1 MSEEKTTE
9 IAGERESVF
18 SKTWALV
25 LFALIACALWG
36 SAFPGVKTG
45 YELFGIETTGSR
57 ILFAGYRFTAAGI
70 ITLIIVSVFEGRFVT
85 IKKSSVPYIFAQG
98 MLQTTVQYVFFY
110 IGLAN
115 TTGIKGSVI
124 DGSSGFFS
132 IIAAHFILRNEKMSL
147 RKVAGCV
154 IGFAGVVVVNLES
167 GGMTGGFALNGEL
180 LVLLSTIAYAVSS
193 VTQKLLSSRETP
205 NAITAYQLIF
215 GGLVLIAIGLF
226 TGGHIES
233 PDFRAAALFGYLV
246 LLSTAAF
253 TLWANLLKHNPVGKV
268 AIFGFTIPVFGSIF
282 SAMFLKESFFTVN
295 NILALVLVC
304 IGIVIVNYE
313 KGTDQLR

>member
-1 MSEEKTTE
+1 MTEEKSTD
-9 IAGERESVF
+9 IIRDRESVF

-45 YELFGIETTGSR
+45 YEMFGIETTGSR

-98 MLQTTVQYVFFY
+98 MLQTTVQYVLFY

-132 IIAAHFILRNEKMSL
+132 IIAAHFILRNEKMSF

-215 GGLVLIAIGLF
+215 GGIVLILIGLF
-226 TGGHIES
+226 TGGS
-233 PDFRAAALFGYLV
+233 VKCPDFRAAALFGYLV

-282 SAMFLKESFFTVN
+282 SAIFLKESFFTVN

-313 KGTDQLR
+313 KGTD

>member
-70 ITLIIVSVFEGRFVT
+70 ITLIIVSVFEGHFVT

-124 DGSSGFFS
+124 RRIERIFFYYCGSF
-132 IIAAHFILRNEKMSL
+132 HTEK
-147 RKVAGCV
+147 RK
-154 IGFAGVVVVNLES
+154 N
-167 GGMTGGFALNGEL
+167 
-180 LVLLSTIAYAVSS
+180 VL
-193 VTQKLLSSRETP
+193 KE
-205 NAITAYQLIF
+205 
-215 GGLVLIAIGLF
+215 
-226 TGGHIES
+226 GGHIRFHHTRVRKYL
-233 PDFRAAALFGYLV
+233 FRHIPERI
-246 LLSTAAF
+246 LLYGEQHTGAGACV
-253 TLWANLLKHNPVGKV
+253 HRD
-268 AIFGFTIPVFGSIF
+268 
-282 SAMFLKESFFTVN
+282 
-295 NILALVLVC
+295 C
-304 IGIVIVNYE
+304 YC
-313 KGTDQLR
+313 

>member
-1 MSEEKTTE
+1 MTEEKTTD
-9 IAGERESVF
+9 IIRDRESVF

-98 MLQTTVQYVFFY
+98 MLQTTVQYVLFY

-132 IIAAHFILRNEKMSL
+132 IIAAHFILRNEKMSF
-147 RKVAGCV
+147 RKVAGCI

-215 GGLVLIAIGLF
+215 GGLVLILIGIF

-246 LLSTAAF
+246 LLSTVAF

-282 SAMFLKESFFTVN
+282 SAIFLKESFFTLN

-313 KGTDQLR
+313 KSTG

>member
-1 MSEEKTTE
+1 MS
-9 IAGERESVF
+9 F
-18 SKTWALV
+18 
-25 LFALIACALWG
+25 
-36 SAFPGVKTG
+36 
-45 YELFGIETTGSR
+45 
-57 ILFAGYRFTAAGI
+57 
-70 ITLIIVSVFEGRFVT
+70 
-85 IKKSSVPYIFAQG
+85 
-98 MLQTTVQYVFFY
+98 
-110 IGLAN
+110 
-115 TTGIKGSVI
+115 
-124 DGSSGFFS
+124 
-132 IIAAHFILRNEKMSL
+132 
-147 RKVAGCV
+147 RKVAGCI
-154 IGFAGVVVVNLES
+154 IGFAGVVAVNLDA

-180 LVLLSTIAYAVSS
+180 LVLLSTIAYGVSS
-193 VTQKLLSSRETP
+193 VTQNLLSSRESP

-246 LLSTAAF
+246 MLSTAAF

-304 IGIVIVNYE
+304 IGIVIVNICYI
-313 KGTDQLR
+313 

>member
-1 MSEEKTTE
+1 MTEEKTTD
-9 IAGERESVF
+9 IIRDRESVF

-45 YELFGIETTGSR
+45 YELFGIGTTGSR

-70 ITLIIVSVFEGRFVT
+70 ITLIIVSVFEGRFLT

-98 MLQTTVQYVFFY
+98 MLQTTVQYVLFY

-132 IIAAHFILRNEKMSL
+132 IIAAHFILRNEKMSF

-215 GGLVLIAIGLF
+215 GGLVLILTGIF
-226 TGGHIES
+226 TGGHIKS

-246 LLSTAAF
+246 LLSTVAF

-282 SAMFLKESFFTVN
+282 SAIFLKESFFTVN

-313 KGTDQLR
+313 KSTG

>member
-25 LFALIACALWG
+25 MFALIACALWG

-57 ILFAGYRFTAAGI
+57 MLFAGYRFTAAGI
-70 ITLIIVSVFEGRFVT
+70 ITLIIVSVFEGRFVK
-85 IKKSSVPYIFAQG
+85 IKKSSVQYIFAQG

-147 RKVAGCV
+147 RKVA
-154 IGFAGVVVVNLES
+154 
-167 GGMTGGFALNGEL
+167 
-180 LVLLSTIAYAVSS
+180 
-193 VTQKLLSSRETP
+193 
-205 NAITAYQLIF
+205 
-215 GGLVLIAIGLF
+215 
-226 TGGHIES
+226 
-233 PDFRAAALFGYLV
+233 
-246 LLSTAAF
+246 
-253 TLWANLLKHNPVGKV
+253 
-268 AIFGFTIPVFGSIF
+268 IFGFTIPVFGSIF
-282 SAMFLKESFFTVN
+282 SAIFLKESFFTVN

-304 IGIVIVNYE
+304 IGIVIVNICYI
-313 KGTDQLR
+313 